1 MLSFAIVRHVV
12 LSDIMLIVFT
22 VKFRSNNTKAMTKG
36 IKVNFAVTYIIPTV
50 LMLSVITQTDTMF
63 NAVTASVIMLNVVAP
78 LQGKSYLQVFNFN
91 LAFFAFCWAS
101 SYA

>member
-1 MLSFAIVRHVV
+1 
-12 LSDIMLIVFT
+12 
-22 VKFRSNNTKAMTKG
+22 MTKG
-36 IKVNFAVTYIIPTV
+36 IKVNFAVTYIILTV
-50 LMLSVITQTDTMF
+50 FMLSVITQSDFMF

-78 LQGKSYLQVFNFN
+78 KSYLQVFNFN